1 VASDIAQLVQKSF
14 RRDQIGG
21 AEPFGK
27 PVTDRRYAECLI
39 PHLGDA
45 LTVRASRLDREGVEN
60 RGTREEAKV
69 SCKRAVDDDQ
79 SALEDAANIRRQ
91 GNGSTTMP
99 TTVERLVDYR
109 AMRETIKPASGSTT
123 PSGHLP
129 SAEAPALARC
139 RPDSGFDERPRD
151 HSQGTGQFLFTKRS
165 SEISF
170 GPFRLLPAQFLLLE
184 GDKPV
189 SLGSRA
195 MHILIVLLER
205 PGELVTKQELMARV
219 WPDLFVEPANLPVN
233 IAALRRALR
242 DGRDGNRFIIN
253 IRGRGY
259 CFVDQIRVSG
269 HEN

>member
-1 VASDIAQLVQKSF
+1 LTKDPAIIVKVRANSYSQNAAAKFRSGRSAYF
-14 RRDQIGG
+14 RR
-21 AEPFGK
+21 
-27 PVTDRRYAECLI
+27 
-39 PHLGDA
+39 
-45 LTVRASRLDREGVEN
+45 
-60 RGTREEAKV
+60 
-69 SCKRAVDDDQ
+69 
-79 SALEDAANIRRQ
+79 
-91 GNGSTTMP
+91 
-99 TTVERLVDYR
+99 
-109 AMRETIKPASGSTT
+109 
-123 PSGHLP
+123 
-129 SAEAPALARC
+129 
-139 RPDSGFDERPRD
+139 
-151 HSQGTGQFLFTKRS
+151 
-165 SEISF
+165 SF
-170 GPFRLLPAQFLLLE
+170 FCWKA
-184 GDKPV
+184 DKPV